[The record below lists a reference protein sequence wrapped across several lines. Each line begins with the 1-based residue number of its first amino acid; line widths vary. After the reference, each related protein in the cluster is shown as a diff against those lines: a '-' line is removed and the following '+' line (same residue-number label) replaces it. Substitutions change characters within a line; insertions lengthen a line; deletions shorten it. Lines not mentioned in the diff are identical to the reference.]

1 MKNTV
6 KIQNNKTVFVG
17 LSGGVDSSVTAAL
30 LLEKGFKVVGVFI
43 KVWQPDFYKCTWR
56 EDRLDAMRVC
66 AKLKIPFKTLN
77 LENEYKKEVVDYM
90 ISEYQKGRTPNPDVM
105 CNRYVKFGGF
115 YDWAI
120 KNGADFVATGH
131 YAICK
136 TDKNRKS
143 HLIAAKDDNKDQTYF
158 LWTLPQYKLQK
169 CMFPIGEIKKSF
181 VRKIAK
187 KYSLATAEKKDS
199 QGLCFIGKIDI
210 KDFLKNFINNENGN
224 VLNVNGEIIGTH
236 QGAMFYT
243 IGQRHG
249 FEIFKKD
256 PISNR
261 LFIISKD
268 INSNTITVSD
278 KIPGEENQADAKTV
292 TLIDINQ
299 IQPWVSGGEYLARIR
314 YRQTLQKCKL
324 ININNMWQ
332 IIFTENQPAVA
343 IGQSAVIYDNNDCV
357 GGGVIDK
364 KTN

>member
-1 MKNTV
+1 
-6 KIQNNKTVFVG
+6 
-17 LSGGVDSSVTAAL
+17 
-30 LLEKGFKVVGVFI
+30 
-43 KVWQPDFYKCTWR
+43 
-56 EDRLDAMRVC
+56 
-66 AKLKIPFKTLN
+66 
-77 LENEYKKEVVDYM
+77 
-90 ISEYQKGRTPNPDVM
+90 
-105 CNRYVKFGGF
+105 
-115 YDWAI
+115 
-120 KNGADFVATGH
+120 
-131 YAICK
+131 
-136 TDKNRKS
+136 
-143 HLIAAKDDNKDQTYF
+143 
-158 LWTLPQYKLQK
+158 
-169 CMFPIGEIKKSF
+169 
-181 VRKIAK
+181 
-187 KYSLATAEKKDS
+187 
-199 QGLCFIGKIDI
+199 
-210 KDFLKNFINNENGN
+210 
-224 VLNVNGEIIGTH
+224 NVNGEIIGTH

-243 IGQRHG
+243 SVQHHV

-256 PISNR
+256 PSSIR